1 MWKSGEN
8 GDCFE
13 TGMGLIRIIV
23 VLLLAAA
30 IFGGA
35 GWLGYRLYL
44 EPKMAMEA
52 ERQAATRETETQAA
66 APDPVETEFA
76 AVSSQA
82 STAAPAAAREMWAGF
97 LAKHPDSPR
106 AAEVRALLG
115 PLNMQALFAPGGE
128 ATQST
133 HTVAGGD
140 SLYRVAKTNKT
151 TIELI
156 ARANNLTNTMLRIG
170 QQLVVPKV
178 EISIVLDR
186 AGGVIRL
193 QNQGTFLR
201 EYKLLAPPPPSL
213 AAGAARVADL
223 VVETDGK
230 RLTFGQKGYA
240 EGRRSIVIS
249 SGAVINGAP
258 ADTPAAALPA
268 GFVVKD
274 EDLAD
279 IFVLL
284 RRGDPVTIL

>member
-1 MWKSGEN
+1 
-8 GDCFE
+8 
-13 TGMGLIRIIV
+13 MGLIRIIV

-52 ERQAATRETETQAA
+52 ERQAAARETEAQAA
-66 APDPVETEFA
+66 VPDPVETEFA
-76 AVSSQA
+76 AVSAQA
-82 STAAPAAAREMWAGF
+82 GTAAPAAAREMWAAF

-106 AAEVRALLG
+106 APEVRAVLG

-128 ATQST
+128 ATQTT

-140 SLYRVAKTNKT
+140 SLYRVAKANKT

-156 ARANNLTNTMLRIG
+156 ARANSLTNTMLRIG
-170 QQLVVPKV
+170 QQLIVPKV
-178 EISIVLDR
+178 EISIVVDR

-193 QNQGTFLR
+193 HNHDTFLR

-249 SGAVINGAP
+249 SGAVINGAA

-268 GFVVKD
+268 GLVVKD

>member
-1 MWKSGEN
+1 
-8 GDCFE
+8 
-13 TGMGLIRIIV
+13 MGLIRIIV
-23 VLLLAAA
+23 VLLLAAV

-52 ERQAATRETETQAA
+52 ERQAATRETEAQAA

-76 AVSSQA
+76 AVSAQA
-82 STAAPAAAREMWAGF
+82 GTAAPAAAREMWAAF

-106 AAEVRALLG
+106 APEVRAVLG

-128 ATQST
+128 ATQTT

-140 SLYRVAKTNKT
+140 SLYRVAKANKT

-170 QQLVVPKV
+170 QQLIVPKV
-178 EISIVLDR
+178 EISLVLDR
-186 AGGVIRL
+186 AAGVIRL
-193 QNQGTFLR
+193 QNGGAFLR

-213 AAGAARVADL
+213 TAGAARVADL

-230 RLTFGQKGYA
+230 RLTFGQKGYT

-249 SGAVINGAP
+249 SGAVISGAP

-268 GFVVKD
+268 GLVVKD

-284 RRGDPVTIL
+284 RRGDPVTIQ

>member
-13 TGMGLIRIIV
+13 PGMGLIRIIV

-52 ERQAATRETETQAA
+52 ERQAATRETEAQAA

-140 SLYRVAKTNKT
+140 SLYRVAKVNKT

-170 QQLVVPKV
+170 AMNMLLHG
-178 EISIVLDR
+178 IS
-186 AGGVIRL
+186 
-193 QNQGTFLR
+193 T
-201 EYKLLAPPPPSL
+201 
-213 AAGAARVADL
+213 ADL
-223 VVETDGK
+223 NNKDTLAKPYARRAESCVA
-230 RLTFGQKGYA
+230 LTTSSPIHRFHFPGVRPTKIRTASPARQPSSA
-240 EGRRSIVIS
+240 TRDSSTARCRWMQRSLTLCS
-249 SGAVINGAP
+249 SSTWSGN
-258 ADTPAAALPA
+258 DTIRS
-268 GFVVKD
+268 KQS
-274 EDLAD
+274 
-279 IFVLL
+279 
-284 RRGDPVTIL
+284 